1 MWVGCSQL
9 EGGPAS
15 GVMLTTLLVD
25 RDPSFAEAM
34 AGRISAHGFEPV
46 AVHSLEAARAVI
58 RSLPIAAA
66 LIDLELPDGSG
77 LDLVPPLQGP
87 PAADVAIVTANSTV
101 ESAVLS
107 FRLGA
112 LDYLTKP
119 IDAERL
125 KVFFAHA
132 RRAAELRSRAAPLP
146 SDLAPVQSSSCLL
159 GDSPAMQAVRDLI
172 ERTAPTDA
180 TVFVTGETGTG
191 KELVAQALHGL
202 SRRATKPLVSINCGA
217 LAPNLIESEL
227 FGHEKGSFTGAD
239 RRRLGAFERADGGTV
254 FLDEITE
261 MPLDTQ
267 VKLLRVLESR
277 TLNRVGGD
285 QTIPFDVRM
294 IAATNRNPE
303 QAVQDGRLR
312 EDLFYRLMVIGIE
325 LPPLR
330 ERGDDVGLLGEY
342 FAKAIGERYGLSRGL
357 TKAALTQLRGYDW
370 PGNVRELRN
379 MIERAIVV
387 GAEEI
392 DFKVMPVVPPT
403 PGKPE
408 TLFVGSTIAEM
419 EHRLILA
426 TLSALDG
433 DKPKA
438 ARALGISLKTLYNRL
453 TAFKSG

>member
-1 MWVGCSQL
+1 VGPREFAAGSAKDSM
-9 EGGPAS
+9 PAA
-15 GVMLTTLLVD
+15 LIVD
-25 RDPSFAEAM
+25 NDPSFVEAI
-34 AGRISAHGFEPV
+34 AGPISAHGFDPV
-46 AVHSLEAARAVI
+46 VANSVEAARAVM
-58 RSLPIAAA
+58 RSQALAAA
-66 LIDLELPDGSG
+66 VIALELPDGSG

-87 PAADVAIVTANSTV
+87 PAADVAIVTTNSTV

-119 IDAERL
+119 VDNERL
-125 KVFFAHA
+125 KVFLAHA
-132 RRAAELRSRAAPLP
+132 RRAAELRGRASPLP
-146 SDLAPVQSSSCLL
+146 VDMTPIRSSSQLL
-159 GDSPAMQAVRDLI
+159 GNSAAMQAVRELI
-172 ERTAPTDA
+172 ERAAPSDA

-202 SRRATKPLVSINCGA
+202 SRRAVKPLVSINCGA

-261 MPLDTQ
+261 MPLETQ

-330 ERGDDVGLLGEY
+330 ERGDDVGLLGKY
-342 FAKAIGERYGLSRGL
+342 FAKVIGERYGLSRGL